1 VSSAD
6 ETRLEGASRAEAVVA
21 GVHHHHHHPA
31 DPNVGVV
38 RGRVEPR
45 AIVAAVLTA
54 ALTIA
59 ALVLFGLAIG
69 DAH

>member
-1 VSSAD
+1 MS
-6 ETRLEGASRAEAVVA
+6 EIEGASRAEAVSA

-38 RGRVEPR
+38 RGRLDRR
-45 AIVAAVLTA
+45 AVVAGLLAAAV
-54 ALTIA
+54 TIVG
-59 ALVLFGLAIG
+59 LVMLGLAIG